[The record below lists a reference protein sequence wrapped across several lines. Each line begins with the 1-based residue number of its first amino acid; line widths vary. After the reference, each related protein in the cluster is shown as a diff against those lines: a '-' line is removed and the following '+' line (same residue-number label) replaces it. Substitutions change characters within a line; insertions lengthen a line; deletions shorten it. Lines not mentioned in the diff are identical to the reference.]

1 VGEGIREEKLPNEL
15 YKRKEE
21 PTFSWGKNHYNFEE

>member
-21 PTFSWGKNHYNFEE
+21 LTFSWGGEKPL